1 MSVKVSE
8 EGFLTYEDTI
18 FFKGGVF
25 EYAGCEIDPD
35 GSHFGLSPNTLY
47 KVYRPDSEVTNPEF
61 IQSLNAKPIVDDHT
75 LIGNKA
81 GFEKPERKNCAG
93 VLTDV
98 KAVGNELHGRVD
110 IWSTK
115 MIDKIRQGKR
125 ELSLAYCC
133 NYERSRGVHEG
144 QRYDFVQS
152 KLRAGNHLALVDEA
166 RNGHDCRVVD
176 CAYSCDAKFQLEKP
190 NMDWKNISADELV
203 NGLKE
208 CSDECKAKA
217 KEFLNTPTADELAAK
232 QAQEKAEAE
241 KKAAEDK
248 ERADKAEAEKAE
260 AVKKA
265 VDECKEQAAKDAEE
279 AKNKAEEEKKT
290 ACDKAVAEYKKA
302 VSLAND
308 CKAKF
313 GNISMDGI
321 STELD
326 LAKKVCAMDKA
337 PSFLKSVKESE
348 AIVALKGYLSASVTS
363 RTVLDSKPSD
373 GAMSV
378 ADYLKSR

>member
-1 MSVKVSE
+1 
-8 EGFLTYEDTI
+8 
-18 FFKGGVF
+18 
-25 EYAGCEIDPD
+25 
-35 GSHFGLSPNTLY
+35 
-47 KVYRPDSEVTNPEF
+47 
-61 IQSLNAKPIVDDHT
+61 
-75 LIGNKA
+75 
-81 GFEKPERKNCAG
+81 
-93 VLTDV
+93 
-98 KAVGNELHGRVD
+98 
-110 IWSTK
+110 
-115 MIDKIRQGKR
+115 
-125 ELSLAYCC
+125 
-133 NYERSRGVHEG
+133 
-144 QRYDFVQS
+144 
-152 KLRAGNHLALVDEA
+152 
-166 RNGHDCRVVD
+166 
-176 CAYSCDAKFQLEKP
+176 
-190 NMDWKNISADELV
+190 MDWKNISADELV

-363 RTVLDSKPSD
+363 RTALDSKSAP

>member
-1 MSVKVSE
+1 
-8 EGFLTYEDTI
+8 
-18 FFKGGVF
+18 
-25 EYAGCEIDPD
+25 
-35 GSHFGLSPNTLY
+35 
-47 KVYRPDSEVTNPEF
+47 
-61 IQSLNAKPIVDDHT
+61 
-75 LIGNKA
+75 
-81 GFEKPERKNCAG
+81 
-93 VLTDV
+93 
-98 KAVGNELHGRVD
+98 
-110 IWSTK
+110 
-115 MIDKIRQGKR
+115 
-125 ELSLAYCC
+125 
-133 NYERSRGVHEG
+133 
-144 QRYDFVQS
+144 
-152 KLRAGNHLALVDEA
+152 
-166 RNGHDCRVVD
+166 
-176 CAYSCDAKFQLEKP
+176 
-190 NMDWKNISADELV
+190 MDWKNISADELV

-279 AKNKAEEEKKT
+279 AK
-290 ACDKAVAEYKKA
+290 KA

-363 RTVLDSKPSD
+363 RTALDSKSAP
-373 GAMSV
+373 GTMSV